1 MTRTL
6 KILYVLLNNQEEM
19 LPFRAKHLVVL
30 LKVIAHQEKQ
40 IVVDFGEMQ
49 KKLKNS
55 KINQTVM
62 LNLQGII
69 VMKIQMTPL
78 VHR

>member
-1 MTRTL
+1 MRKTL
-6 KILYVLLNNQEEM
+6 KIHYVLLNNQEEM
-19 LPFRAKHLVVL
+19 RLFRAKHLVIL
-30 LKVIAHQEKQ
+30 LKVIAHQAKR
-40 IVVDFGEMQ
+40 IVVDFEEMQ

-62 LNLQGII
+62 LNLQ
-69 VMKIQMTPL
+69 VLFVLKTQMTHL

>member
-1 MTRTL
+1 MRRIL
-6 KILYVLLNNQEEM
+6 KIRYVLLNNQEEM
-19 LPFRAKHLVVL
+19 PLFRAKHLVDL
-30 LKVIAHQEKQ
+30 LKVIAHQEKR

-55 KINQTVM
+55 KINQIVM
-62 LNLQGII
+62 LNLQGLI
-69 VMKIQMTPL
+69 VMKTQMTPL

>member
-1 MTRTL
+1 MRRTL

-19 LPFRAKHLVVL
+19 PLFRAKHLVAL
-30 LKVIAHQEKQ
+30 LKVIVQKEKR
-40 IVVDFGEMQ
+40 ILVDFGEMQ

-55 KINQTVM
+55 KINQKVM
-62 LNLQGII
+62 LNLQGLI
-69 VMKIQMTPL
+69 VMKTQMTPL

>member
-1 MTRTL
+1 MKRTL

-19 LPFRAKHLVVL
+19 PLFRAKHLVVL
-30 LKVIAHQEKQ
+30 LKVIVHQEKR

-55 KINQTVM
+55 KINQKVM
-62 LNLQGII
+62 LNLQGLI
-69 VMKIQMTPL
+69 VMKTQMTPL

>member
-1 MTRTL
+1 MRKTL
-6 KILYVLLNNQEEM
+6 KIRYVLLNNQEEM
-19 LPFRAKHLVVL
+19 PLSRVKHLVIL
-30 LKVIAHQEKQ
+30 LKVIVHQEKR
-40 IVVDFGEMQ
+40 IAVDFGEMQ
-49 KKLKNS
+49 KKQKNS